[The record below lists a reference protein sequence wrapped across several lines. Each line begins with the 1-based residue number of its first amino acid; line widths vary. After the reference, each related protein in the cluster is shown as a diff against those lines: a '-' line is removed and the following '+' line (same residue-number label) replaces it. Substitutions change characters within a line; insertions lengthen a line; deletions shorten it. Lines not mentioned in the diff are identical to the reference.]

1 MDTSHMLLTQTS
13 QVDYEE
19 LCRLDVLGLAD
30 TPQHDQR
37 EVYREFREQLSRS
50 EMGWYEAALPWK
62 GNHPP
67 LPSNEQG
74 SLRRLKNLKQ
84 KLKRTGVEQAYSE
97 IIEEQKAEGVVE
109 TAHGSAQGVEF
120 YLPHKPVI
128 REEAAS
134 TKVRVVYDASA
145 KAHPNAVL
153 LNECLYPGPPLQN
166 KLWNVLV
173 RSRTHPVAV
182 VGDLKKAFLQVR
194 IRECDRDALRF
205 HWKPGNTQRLR
216 HCDLQEPYLAL
227 YHLHFYWVE

>member
-1 MDTSHMLLTQTS
+1 M
-13 QVDYEE
+13 
-19 LCRLDVLGLAD
+19 LGLTD

-50 EMGWYEAALPWK
+50 EMGWYEAASK

-109 TAHGSAQGVEF
+109 TSHGSAQGVEF
-120 YLPHKPVI
+120 YLPHKSVI

-134 TKVRVVYDASA
+134 TEVRVVYDASA
-145 KAHPNAVL
+145 KAHPNAVS
-153 LNECLYPGPPLQN
+153 LNDCLYPGPPLQN
-166 KLWNVLV
+166 KL
-173 RSRTHPVAV
+173 
-182 VGDLKKAFLQVR
+182 
-194 IRECDRDALRF
+194 
-205 HWKPGNTQRLR
+205 
-216 HCDLQEPYLAL
+216 
-227 YHLHFYWVE
+227 